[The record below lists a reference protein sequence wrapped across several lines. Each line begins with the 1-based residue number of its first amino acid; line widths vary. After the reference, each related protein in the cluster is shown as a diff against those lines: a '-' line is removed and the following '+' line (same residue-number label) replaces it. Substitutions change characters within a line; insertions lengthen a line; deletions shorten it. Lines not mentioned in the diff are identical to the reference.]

1 MIIDR
6 QDSSCTFNSGE
17 TRKGEPRHPKGAKSS
32 NSAILNGNLG
42 KHSLSHYFNEKE
54 IKMGR
59 VKDWLMGMEED
70 AVWMSRDEFLDK
82 HGRSNQDVYEAINGE
97 HQDIFEY
104 GLE

>member
-1 MIIDR
+1 M
-6 QDSSCTFNSGE
+6 
-17 TRKGEPRHPKGAKSS
+17 
-32 NSAILNGNLG
+32 G
-42 KHSLSHYFNEKE
+42 K
-54 IKMGR
+54 

-82 HGRSNQDVYEAINGE
+82 HGKSNQDVYEAINGE